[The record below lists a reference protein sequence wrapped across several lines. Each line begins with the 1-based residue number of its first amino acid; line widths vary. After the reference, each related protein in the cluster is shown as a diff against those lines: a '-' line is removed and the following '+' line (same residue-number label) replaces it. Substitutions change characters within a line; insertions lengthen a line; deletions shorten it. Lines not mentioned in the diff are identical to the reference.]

1 MEIIPITALKDNYI
15 WAIID
20 SQKKSALVVDPGEAK
35 PVIDF
40 LKQQQLTLVGILI
53 THHHWDHTN
62 GITELKEKF
71 NIPVIGSA
79 KENVSG
85 VTKSVKE
92 PDMIDLN
99 NKIFYVLDIPG
110 HTLGHIAYYG
120 LNSIFCGDTLFSAG
134 CGRLFEGTPEQMY
147 MTLQKM
153 AALPDVTKIYCG
165 HEYTQNNLRFSL
177 TVEPSNQDSIER
189 LKFVNELRSQHL
201 PTLPSTLKIEKLTNP
216 FLRCDSSELIE
227 NVEKFTKKKLSH
239 PIEVFQWLRKWKDEF

>member
-165 HEYTQNNLRFSL
+165 HEYTQNK
-177 TVEPSNQDSIER
+177 D
-189 LKFVNELRSQHL
+189 
-201 PTLPSTLKIEKLTNP
+201 
-216 FLRCDSSELIE
+216 
-227 NVEKFTKKKLSH
+227 
-239 PIEVFQWLRKWKDEF
+239 RKSVV